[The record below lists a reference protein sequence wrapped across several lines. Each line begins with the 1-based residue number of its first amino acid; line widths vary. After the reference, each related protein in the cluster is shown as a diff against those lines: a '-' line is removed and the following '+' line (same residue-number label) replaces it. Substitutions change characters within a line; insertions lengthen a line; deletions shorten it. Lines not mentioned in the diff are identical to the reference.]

1 MVKKQ
6 HQFFLFCAESFESDQ
21 NIYVFI
27 CEECCNQIITQQGK

>member
-6 HQFFLFCAESFESDQ
+6 HRFFRFCAESFELDQ

-27 CEECCNQIITQQGK
+27 CNECCNQIITQ